1 VHLQLISI
9 NSFHRLFIGSIY
21 ILDVFISFSIILKV
35 SSFSQATSLHSS
47 NLLSLRR
54 LFLSSDWQLF
64 HRARDRC
71 TFKLCNAK
79 RYYRNQP
86 SDNSAP
92 LAAWRCDK
100 KDIAHTPIKRG
111 GTPSRQTDSAP
122 LAAWRCNSPKPHS
135 STVRLTVQY
144 KWPIFPI
151 KNAYHSRQTEA

>member
-21 ILDVFISFSIILKV
+21 ILDLFISFSIILKV

-71 TFKLCNAK
+71 NYFKLCNAK

-86 SDNSAP
+86 SDNPAP
-92 LAAWRCDK
+92 LAAWRCNK
-100 KDIAHTPIKRG
+100 KDIAHTPIRRG
-111 GTPSRQTDSAP
+111 GIPIRQTDSAS
-122 LAAWRCNSPKPHS
+122 LAARRCNSPKPHS
-135 STVRLTVQY
+135 NTVRLTVQ
-144 KWPIFPI
+144 
-151 KNAYHSRQTEA
+151 